1 MFRWSSSGQF
11 KQPSGSILWMA
22 PEGNFFG
29 SGAFPG
35 LMLELGQLRI
45 SLGGVYPYL

>member
-22 PEGNFFG
+22 PEGNFIWK
-29 SGAFPG
+29 AWKITVY
-35 LMLELGQLRI
+35 LRFV
-45 SLGGVYPYL
+45 GGNAMT